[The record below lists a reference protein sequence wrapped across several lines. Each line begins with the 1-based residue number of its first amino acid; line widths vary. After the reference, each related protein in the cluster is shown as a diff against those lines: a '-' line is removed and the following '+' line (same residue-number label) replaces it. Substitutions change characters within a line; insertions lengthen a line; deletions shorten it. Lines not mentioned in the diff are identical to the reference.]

1 MTGVCCFPSSDFIV
15 FLYIYIYIYKHIYV
29 YNNMNTHTQIYM
41 VLYLENGRAVTIYD
55 WGVKTNGDAVALKN
69 RRVGLAVGF

>member
-1 MTGVCCFPSSDFIV
+1 
-15 FLYIYIYIYKHIYV
+15 
-29 YNNMNTHTQIYM
+29 MNTHTQIYM